1 MKRSFLCLLAAFLVA
16 GGGAV
21 AAGSGNT
28 EISAPGTGSLWFAP
42 DLATVSAGI
51 DTNAPTAAEA
61 LGKNNQTYD
70 RIVAALRGLGIAR
83 DDVALLSYNVSY
95 NPPPQIVPPVVTGER
110 YGYTVSRAFMVKVR
124 DIGKAGIITDAC
136 ISAGASAING
146 VAFSLG
152 NPGAGRAQAIA
163 AAVADAR
170 KNAEALA
177 KAASLHI
184 VGIKSIELLN
194 ASSYAPGPQMLARG
208 PAKSTA
214 FDQGN
219 VAVEATVTVVFIA
232 QP

>member
-1 MKRSFLCLLAAFLVA
+1 MKLSFLCLLTAFLLVS
-16 GGGAV
+16 GGAV
-21 AAGSGNT
+21 AAGSGDT
-28 EISAPGTGSLWFAP
+28 EITASGSGSLWFAP

-61 LGKNNQTYD
+61 LAKNNQTYD
-70 RIVAALRGLGIAR
+70 RIVAWLRGLGIAR

-95 NPPPQIVPPVVTGER
+95 NPPPQVAPPVASGER
-110 YGYTVSRAFMVKVR
+110 YGYTVSRVFMVRVR
-124 DIGKAGIITDAC
+124 DIGKAGTVTDAC
-136 ISAGASAING
+136 VSAGASAING

-152 NPGAGRAQAIA
+152 NPGTGRAQAIA

-170 KNAEALA
+170 KNADALA

-184 VGIKSIELLN
+184 VGIKSVELRN

-208 PAKSTA
+208 AAKSTA

>member
-1 MKRSFLCLLAAFLVA
+1 MKRSFLCLLTVFLLVSR
-16 GGGAV
+16 GAV
-21 AAGSGNT
+21 AAGSGDA
-28 EISAPGTGSLWFAP
+28 EITASGSGSMWLAP

-51 DTNAPTAAEA
+51 DTNAPTAGQA
-61 LGKNNQTYD
+61 LARNNQTYD

-95 NPPPQIVPPVVTGER
+95 NPPPQIAPPVASGER

-124 DIGKAGIITDAC
+124 DIGKAGTVTDAC
-136 ISAGASAING
+136 VSAGAGAIDG

-152 NPGAGRAQAIA
+152 NPEAGRAQAIA

-184 VGIKSIELLN
+184 VGIKSIELRN
-194 ASSYAPGPQMLARG
+194 ASSYAPGPQMLTRG
-208 PAKSTA
+208 AAKATA

>member
-1 MKRSFLCLLAAFLVA
+1 MKRSLLCLLTAFLLVS
-16 GGGAV
+16 GGAV
-21 AAGSGNT
+21 AAGSGDT
-28 EISAPGTGSLWFAP
+28 EITASGSGSLWFAP

-51 DTNAPTAAEA
+51 DTNASSAAEA
-61 LGKNNQTYD
+61 LAKNNQTYD
-70 RIVAALRGLGIAR
+70 RIVGALRGLGIAR

-95 NPPPQIVPPVVTGER
+95 NPPPQITPPAASGER

-124 DIGKAGIITDAC
+124 DIGKAGTVTDTC
-136 ISAGASAING
+136 VSAGASAING

-152 NPGAGRAQAIA
+152 NPGTGRAQAIA

-170 KNAEALA
+170 KNAESLA

-184 VGIKSIELLN
+184 VGIKSVELN
-194 ASSYAPGPQMLARG
+194 ASYYAPGPQMLARG
-208 PAKSTA
+208 ATKSTA